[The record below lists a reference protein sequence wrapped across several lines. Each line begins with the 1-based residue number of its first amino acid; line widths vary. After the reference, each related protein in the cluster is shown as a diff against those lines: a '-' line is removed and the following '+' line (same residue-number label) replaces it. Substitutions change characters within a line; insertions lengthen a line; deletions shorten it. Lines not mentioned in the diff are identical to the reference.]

1 MKQLFLSLILALL
14 PCVSFAGPQGEAFL
28 PETVEYYQKGNAHD
42 RKASEHYMMEVPP
55 AMYDYGDSVTVSGRE
70 YAWMQ
75 EVLHPDTLFDELG
88 GMWERKTP
96 LAHTACVIGIML
108 LILVALSIVIWL
120 INFVIDGMCGLFER
134 KKKGAPG
141 CGSPS
146 GRAAKVNP
154 NDFES
159 VKEEKFGSR
168 EDAEDSVFERA
179 GYKLPFTGMSQNDY
193 FFIRDSKG
201 NEVVYGNFGITGDLL
216 KRIVSLLN
224 REPGVEVLP
233 SGRLQ
238 ISGSADNH
246 INLLSPAGEF
256 TGKSI
261 QVNEVLDSGLIGLSG
276 EMAEEIIFR
285 LTGSA
290 PETIEPVTSEQ
301 MAKSEDKEVDFFAG
315 SPSAELETNKVASDM

>member
-1 MKQLFLSLILALL
+1 
-14 PCVSFAGPQGEAFL
+14 
-28 PETVEYYQKGNAHD
+28 
-42 RKASEHYMMEVPP
+42 MMEVPP
-55 AMYDYGDSVTVSGRE
+55 AMYDDGDSVTVSGRE

-75 EVLHPDTLFDELG
+75 EALHPDTLFDELD
-88 GMWERKTP
+88 GMWKRNTP

-108 LILVALSIVIWL
+108 LILVALSVVIWL
-120 INFVIDGMCGLFER
+120 INFVIDSLCRTLKKG
-134 KKKGAPG
+134 KKGAPE
-141 CGSPS
+141 CG
-146 GRAAKVNP
+146 NP
-154 NDFES
+154 VKPGPGGFGS
-159 VKEEKFGSR
+159 VKEEKSGSR

-224 REPGVEVLP
+224 REPGVEELP

-238 ISGSADNH
+238 ISGSTNNH
-246 INLLSPAGEF
+246 INLLSPAGEI

-261 QVNEVLDSGLIGLSG
+261 HVNEVLDSELIGLSG

-290 PETIEPVTSEQ
+290 PETIEPVTSRP
-301 MAKSEDKEVDFFAG
+301 MAKSEDKEVDFFDGA
-315 SPSAELETNKVASDM
+315 SQVEFEANEVPSEM